1 MGHDQSRP
9 SLPRPPHRTRLK
21 PRLVVIVGSLLGV
34 AMIAVWWFHGP
45 PAGGP
50 GGPVVPETV
59 EVAVTMAFD
68 ERRCTTAAEAERSLQ
83 ESLEESG
90 YTDWSV
96 LKGPALRSTTCV
108 GASVDT
114 LKKHVVLV
122 AVLSPEARQAMQ
134 RVTEDLYSR
143 CLSKQEAIEH
153 VTSVLRGLGE
163 ADFGVQTDGPLTA
176 PLGREDE
183 ILDHVA
189 AGCWVYSGT
198 GTSTSGQR
206 TYFLSGRD
214 P

>member
-1 MGHDQSRP
+1 M
-9 SLPRPPHRTRLK
+9 RLK
-21 PRLVVIVGSLLGV
+21 PRVLVIFGSLLVV
-34 AMIAVWWFHGP
+34 ATIAVWWFRGAP
-45 PAGGP
+45 GGP
-50 GGPVVPETV
+50 GGPVVPGTV
-59 EVAVTMAFD
+59 EVAVSTAFD
-68 ERRCTTAAEAERSLQ
+68 EQRCTTAAEAERSLQ
-83 ESLEESG
+83 ERLEDAG

-96 LKGPALRSTTCV
+96 LKGSALRPTACV
-108 GASVDT
+108 GGLIDT

-143 CLSKQEAIEH
+143 CLSKQEAIGH

-163 ADFGVQTDGPLTA
+163 ADFAVQTDGPLTA